1 MDLNEK
7 QIKLEALQIALDDID
22 RIIENMRKQSYPGN
36 EINEYVK
43 KRWQIWN
50 EMYQVKKS

>member
-50 EMYQVKKS
+50 EMYQVKKT